1 MLNAFAILFQI
12 IFQWDISYEQYF
24 TNLIC
29 YTTFAYVPIILS
41 VNLFFFYSILQLVV
55 EVTIPVLWW
64 FLTPWEITLNMQLKL
79 LFCYFGKQL
88 FI

>member
-1 MLNAFAILFQI
+1 MLNAFTILYQI
-12 IFQWDISYEQYF
+12 IFQWVISYEQHF

-29 YTTFAYVPIILS
+29 YMTFAYVPIILS
-41 VNLFFFYSILQLVV
+41 VNLFFFYSMLQLVV

-79 LFCYFGKQL
+79 SFCYFGKQL